1 MKSKTQNN
9 NIKQKDIDNKFK
21 SLKDILKEKILYDYY
36 CNKHNMNYFKYC
48 SICKKDICVQC
59 EKDLHKGHQFINY
72 ENIMPDLNEINI
84 MREILKE
91 YEKNYHLFINIINNC
106 KKEFEIM
113 LNEYK
118 IRMNS
123 MIDFI
128 FNFNNEKINFN
139 SIYKYR
145 NIFSILLNS
154 DSDKNKRNSKII
166 ELMEKMWKN
175 KDKDKENI
183 KNEYK
188 WILNNN
194 KFKELLSS
202 LNNDIFSHKIK
213 KIVEVINIKERNS
226 ICNANEKNGI
236 IIKKISGKIHNRVNY
251 INNEI
256 TPCFNAQIK
265 NNSSSDKNNNTSA
278 SSIGNNKLKKISV
291 ENDNNHIFSKNS
303 EVINFEYTFNKD
315 YKSNHSKS
323 TSNINYNN
331 KKMNKFNLCI
341 YEKKKIRQKSTD
353 YVKNVKNLKL
363 SINNNNNNNKI
374 KMNEDT
380 LQNSINDTKI
390 YLFKKR
396 QRRNKKFLS
405 KNMISN
411 KTQNIINKTF
421 LYNYKGFDI
430 YDRDSGP
437 ELLNNTSSTIQGVKY
452 VSHSLRNNSM
462 DYATNKNPSF
472 NPYTGG
478 AGRNYI
484 STTYSMDNI
493 SNSNN
498 NTFTVDKNNTCNI
511 LNNYRNFNK
520 NSSLCRLSR
529 NDFKMNNYLN
539 NTSIRFYKPHKNN
552 SVENINYNSKHMV
565 NNSFVNNINSS
576 INKNDKKMHLVYIDK
591 KKDNSIYV
599 NKKFI
604 TLDMSKSL
612 SSIDSITSS
621 IISSNSTNRNKN
633 VNTNNIFLNQINNN
647 TTVNSNKKI
656 MYKNKTY
663 HINKS
668 KGNRLF
674 IGLELGNTECKIGL
688 LKQNS
693 NFESSFNQSEYYSI
707 PTIITFISNNAN
719 NNPKNVFG
727 IKIGEEAKK
736 FELINPS
743 QTIFNIVKLF
753 GKNTNEIIGRKD
765 LWPFNIYND
774 SQTNKPIIKIK
785 YNTGK
790 DDKKSKY
797 VFYNFE
803 EILTIYLKKVFEM
816 FFSKIK
822 LSLDNKE
829 NYNANTDKIE
839 DISIDITIGVPN
851 YFNYLQRKIIQK
863 IFNTNIF
870 PKKEVD
876 KYNSFKN
883 KRNIFGK
890 YNIQLNRIKVE
901 NVSNLA
907 SFYSISKF
915 INMNSAQKIY
925 KNNLFLHME
934 GGSVNI
940 SIINFSIN
948 NNNYFIE
955 VKAISG
961 AEFGDEDFLDNFI
974 YDCLSD
980 FKEKIRNNC
989 LNSPLALAKLRK
1001 SLNIT
1006 KKCFDKGEIM
1016 RTEVNIDK
1024 LFRNLDLKM
1033 TVNQMSYQKSCMG
1046 LFRKII
1052 YLIKETIIN
1061 SKIDIKDINDI
1072 ILIGN
1077 MTQNTKLKKM
1087 ISEIFKDNNKDIYN
1101 KLINES
1107 NKYNNDIDNSIIK
1120 GSIIQSFNSNM
1131 VIPKYKL
1138 INICQSSFGVENA
1151 NGFMDIVIE
1160 KGSIIPI
1167 KFNKYIRIRKLRG
1180 NNMVNINIYEGEN
1193 KCVRNNKLIAS
1204 NSIDIS
1210 NYKQERKDEKSIEIL
1225 FQFYIDSNYN
1235 LNVFI
1240 LDKISFRRQFECL
1253 MNINNE

>member
-1 MKSKTQNN
+1 
-9 NIKQKDIDNKFK
+9 
-21 SLKDILKEKILYDYY
+21 
-36 CNKHNMNYFKYC
+36 
-48 SICKKDICVQC
+48 
-59 EKDLHKGHQFINY
+59 
-72 ENIMPDLNEINI
+72 
-84 MREILKE
+84 
-91 YEKNYHLFINIINNC
+91 
-106 KKEFEIM
+106 
-113 LNEYK
+113 
-118 IRMNS
+118 
-123 MIDFI
+123 
-128 FNFNNEKINFN
+128 
-139 SIYKYR
+139 
-145 NIFSILLNS
+145 
-154 DSDKNKRNSKII
+154 
-166 ELMEKMWKN
+166 
-175 KDKDKENI
+175 
-183 KNEYK
+183 
-188 WILNNN
+188 
-194 KFKELLSS
+194 
-202 LNNDIFSHKIK
+202 
-213 KIVEVINIKERNS
+213 
-226 ICNANEKNGI
+226 
-236 IIKKISGKIHNRVNY
+236 
-251 INNEI
+251 
-256 TPCFNAQIK
+256 
-265 NNSSSDKNNNTSA
+265 
-278 SSIGNNKLKKISV
+278 
-291 ENDNNHIFSKNS
+291 
-303 EVINFEYTFNKD
+303 
-315 YKSNHSKS
+315 
-323 TSNINYNN
+323 
-331 KKMNKFNLCI
+331 
-341 YEKKKIRQKSTD
+341 
-353 YVKNVKNLKL
+353 
-363 SINNNNNNNKI
+363 
-374 KMNEDT
+374 
-380 LQNSINDTKI
+380 
-390 YLFKKR
+390 
-396 QRRNKKFLS
+396 
-405 KNMISN
+405 MISN

-633 VNTNNIFLNQINNN
+633 CNTNNIFLNQINNN

-707 PTIITFISNNAN
+707 PTIITFISNNVN

-774 SQTNKPIIKIK
+774 SQSNKPIIKIK

-863 IFNTNIF
+863 IFNTN
-870 PKKEVD
+870 
-876 KYNSFKN
+876 
-883 KRNIFGK
+883 NIF
-890 YNIQLNRIKVE
+890 LNQINNNTTV
-901 NVSNLA
+901 NSN
-907 SFYSISKF
+907 KF

-974 YDCLSD
+974 SDCLSD

-989 LNSPLALAKLRK
+989 LNTPLALAKLRK

-1024 LFRNLDLKM
+1024 LFGNLDLKM
-1033 TVNQMSYQKSCMG
+1033 TVDQMSYQKSCMG

-1107 NKYNNDIDNSIIK
+1107 NKYNNEIDNSIIK

-1138 INICQSSFGVENA
+1138 INICQSSFGVENT

>member
-1 MKSKTQNN
+1 MKSKIQNN
-9 NIKQKDIDNKFK
+9 NIKQKDIYNKFK
-21 SLKDILKEKILYDYY
+21 PLKDILKEKILYDYY

-48 SICKKDICVQC
+48 SLCKKDICVQC

-72 ENIMPDLNEINI
+72 ENILPDLNEINI
-84 MREILKE
+84 MHELLKE
-91 YEKNYHLFINIINNC
+91 YEKNYHLFIDIINNW
-106 KKEFEIM
+106 KKEFEII

-118 IRMNS
+118 VKMNNL
-123 MIDFI
+123 IDFI

-145 NIFSILLNS
+145 SIFSILLNPN
-154 DSDKNKRNSKII
+154 SDKNKKNSKII
-166 ELMEKMWKN
+166 EIMERMMKN
-175 KDKDKENI
+175 KENI
-183 KNEYK
+183 KNEYN
-188 WILNNN
+188 WVLNNN

-202 LNNDIFSHKIK
+202 INNDIFSNKIK
-213 KIVEVINIKERNS
+213 KIVEVVNIKERNN
-226 ICNANEKNGI
+226 ICNNGI
-236 IIKKISGKIHNRVNY
+236 IIKKISGKINNRVNNN
-251 INNEI
+251 INEI

-278 SSIGNNKLKKISV
+278 SSVGKNKLKKMPT
-291 ENDNNHIFSKNS
+291 ENDSNQNMNKNNG
-303 EVINFEYTFNKD
+303 VINFEYTFNKD

-323 TSNINYNN
+323 TNNVNYNN

-353 YVKNVKNLKL
+353 YAKNIKNLKL
-363 SINNNNNNNKI
+363 SINNNNNINQKI
-374 KMNEDT
+374 EMNENT

-396 QRRNKKFLS
+396 QRRNKHFIN

-452 VSHSLRNNSM
+452 VSTSLRNNSM
-462 DYATNKNPSF
+462 DYATNKNPYF
-472 NPYTGG
+472 NKYTGEG
-478 AGRNYI
+478 KNYI
-484 STTYSMDNI
+484 RTTYSID
-493 SNSNN
+493 NN
-498 NTFTVDKNNTCNI
+498 NNNIFTVDKNSTCNI

-520 NSSLCRLSR
+520 NSSLCGLSR
-529 NDFKMNNYLN
+529 NEFKMNNNLN
-539 NTSIRFYKPHKNN
+539 NTSIRFYRPHKNN
-552 SVENINYNSKHMV
+552 SVENINFNSKHKI
-565 NNSFVNNINSS
+565 NNSFVNNNNSTTAVND
-576 INKNDKKMHLVYIDK
+576 NKLRLIYDNK
-591 KKDNSIYV
+591 KKDNSIYI

-633 VNTNNIFLNQINNN
+633 GNTNNIFLNQINNN
-647 TTVNSNKKI
+647 INNTNSNTNNQT

-663 HINKS
+663 NINKS

-688 LKQNS
+688 LKQKS
-693 NFESSFNQSEYYSI
+693 DFEKSFNQSEYYSI
-707 PTIITFISNNAN
+707 PTVISFLSNKVN
-719 NNPKNVFG
+719 NNPKNVFE

-743 QTIFNIVKLF
+743 QTIFNIIKLF

-785 YNTGK
+785 YNNSK
-790 DDKKSKY
+790 DDKNNKFVY
-797 VFYNFE
+797 YNFE

-816 FFSKIK
+816 FFTKIK
-822 LSLDNKE
+822 LNKDNKE
-829 NYNANTDKIE
+829 NYNINTDKIE
-839 DISIDITIGVPN
+839 DINIDINIGVPN
-851 YFNYLQRKIIQK
+851 YFNYLQRKLIQK
-863 IFNTNIF
+863 IFTTHLF
-870 PKKEVD
+870 PKKD
-876 KYNSFKN
+876 IGKYNNIKVKKN
-883 KRNIFGK
+883 ILGK
-890 YNIQLNRIKVE
+890 FNIQLNHLKVE

-907 SFYSISKF
+907 SFYLISKF
-915 INMNSAQKIY
+915 INNNPQKIY
-925 KNNLFLHME
+925 KNNLFLYME

-955 VKAISG
+955 VKAING
-961 AEFGDEDFLDNFI
+961 AEFGEEDFLDNFI
-974 YDCLSD
+974 SDCLSD
-980 FKEKIRNNC
+980 FKDKIRNNC

-1006 KKCFDKGEIM
+1006 KKCFDKGEFA

-1024 LFRNLDLKM
+1024 LFGNLDLKM

-1052 YLIKETIIN
+1052 YLIKDTIIN

-1077 MTQNTKLKKM
+1077 MTQNIQLKKF

-1101 KLINES
+1101 KLINE
-1107 NKYNNDIDNSIIK
+1107 NNNYNNDIDSSIIK

-1131 VIPKYKL
+1131 IIPKYKL
-1138 INICQSSFGVENA
+1138 ISICESSFGIENT

-1180 NNMVNINIYEGEN
+1180 SNMVNINIYEGEN

-1204 NSIDIS
+1204 NYIDIT
-1210 NYKQERKDEKSIEIL
+1210 NFKQERKDDKSIEIL
-1225 FQFYIDSNYN
+1225 FQFYMDSNNN
-1235 LNVFI
+1235 LNVYI

-1253 MNINNE
+1253 MNINND